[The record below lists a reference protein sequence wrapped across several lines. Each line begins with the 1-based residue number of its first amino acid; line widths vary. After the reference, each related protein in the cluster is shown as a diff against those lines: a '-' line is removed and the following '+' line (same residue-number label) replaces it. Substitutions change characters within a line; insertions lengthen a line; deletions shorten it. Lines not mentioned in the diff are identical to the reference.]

1 MQKVKVTIKADGQA
15 VIKVEGSP
23 GPGCTKL
30 TKELEEALG
39 STVKDDKT
47 SEYYQQAATT
57 KQQLK
62 AKG

>member
-1 MQKVKVTIKADGQA
+1 MQTVKVTIKADGQA
-15 VIKVEGSP
+15 VIKVEGNP

-30 TKELEEALG
+30 TKELQEALG
-39 STVKDDKT
+39 STTKDDKT
-47 SEYYQQAATT
+47 SEYYQQPATN